1 MGNRRD
7 RSLEMDLENME
18 LSPELMAKV
27 KACRSPEEFFALAQ
41 EEGRELSDEELEG
54 IAGGWKHPCPKACE
68 SGDVRDDIDESGV
81 SAAFMTGE
89 IRGDGLD

>member
-1 MGNRRD
+1 
-7 RSLEMDLENME
+7 MDLENME

-41 EEGRELSDEELEG
+41 EEGHELSDEELEG
-54 IAGGWKHPCPKACE
+54 IAGGWEHLCSRAFE
-68 SGDVRDDIDESGV
+68 SGDVREDIDESGV

>member
-1 MGNRRD
+1 
-7 RSLEMDLENME
+7 LETDLENMD
-18 LSPELMAKV
+18 LSPELMAKA
-27 KACRSPEEFFALAQ
+27 KACHSPEELFALAQ

>member
-1 MGNRRD
+1 
-7 RSLEMDLENME
+7 MDLENME

-54 IAGGWKHPCPKACE
+54 IAGGWEHPCPKACE